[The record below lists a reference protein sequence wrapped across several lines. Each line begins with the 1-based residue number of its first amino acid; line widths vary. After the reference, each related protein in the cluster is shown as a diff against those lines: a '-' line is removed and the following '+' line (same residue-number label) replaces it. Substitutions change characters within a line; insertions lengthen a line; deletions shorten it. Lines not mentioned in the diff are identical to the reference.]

1 MTLAEMV
8 RWVAFLRL
16 EPRGDRRLDANVG
29 WLVMNMRRL
38 IGEKNPKFNESMLQF
53 KHDIPTDDT
62 VEDTHE
68 DKSRIKLMAEK
79 MKAFVFSV
87 KGGSKP

>member
-1 MTLAEMV
+1 MTLAEMI

-38 IGEKNPKFNESMLQF
+38 IGEKNPKFSESMLQF
-53 KHDIPTDDT
+53 KHDVPN
-62 VEDTHE
+62 EEHGNTHE
-68 DKSRIKLMAEK
+68 DNSGIKLMAEK

-87 KGGSKP
+87 KGGKKKP